1 MSIATIPYA
10 SRALSLDVDNGIA
23 VVTLDVPD
31 ESVNTLGPAVVEE
44 FTALLDRIER
54 DSAISA
60 VVFMSGKPDNFIA
73 GADIQQFTTINSA
86 SEGEALSRSGQAVM
100 DRIERLRAPMVA
112 AIHGACLGGG
122 LEMAL
127 ACAWRV
133 ATDHPKTML
142 ALPEV
147 TLGVIPGAGGTQ
159 RLPRTVGLR
168 NALDMILTGKNVRA
182 KKALRMGLIDDLVHP
197 AILRDVAVDRA
208 RQLADGKIARERRL
222 RRSRGITSLALEG
235 NPMGRRVVFNKAHA
249 GVVEKTH
256 GHYPAPLAAIEAVR
270 AGYDQGSERGFA
282 EEARLFGEMSV
293 TEVCKQLVYLFFA
306 TTAL

>member
-10 SRALSLDVDNGIA
+10 SRAISVDVDNGIA

-54 DSAISA
+54 DPAIGA
-60 VVFMSGKPDNFIA
+60 VVFTSGKPENFIA
-73 GADIQQFTTINSA
+73 GADIQQFTTITSA

-100 DRIERLRAPMVA
+100 DRIERLRAPVVA

-127 ACAWRV
+127 ACAYRI
-133 ATDHPKTML
+133 ATDHPKTVL

-168 NALDMILTGKNVRA
+168 NALDMILTGRA
-182 KKALRMGLIDDLVHP
+182 
-197 AILRDVAVDRA
+197 VA
-208 RQLADGKIARERRL
+208 
-222 RRSRGITSLALEG
+222 
-235 NPMGRRVVFNKAHA
+235 
-249 GVVEKTH
+249 
-256 GHYPAPLAAIEAVR
+256 
-270 AGYDQGSERGFA
+270 A
-282 EEARLFGEMSV
+282 EEALAWGLANRVVEDGEALAAAVALAGAVSAFPQTCLGNDRASARGQWGASEAEAMAR
-293 TEVCKQLVYLFFA
+293 EFA
-306 TTAL
+306 LGVETLASDESRAGAARFAGGAGRGGRAE